1 MAEATDAA
9 RERVLAAR
17 AGLATE
23 LDRLEASAR
32 AAADIPAKVRRSPA
46 KAAGIAAGAGFLVLG
61 GPRRLFKRVKTAIT
75 GPEPELP
82 ERMLP
87 DDIEKVLKKL
97 GSDGERVRGTLERD
111 FADYVERAQK
121 KRGPAVQEAFLGALT
136 GPILQRGIKTAA
148 GWFVR
153 TDKDGFAAQLE
164 KLRTRQS
171 ASGEPLSG
179 DTAEAR
185 NSAGPGQA

>member
-1 MAEATDAA
+1 VAEETDAA
-9 RERVLAAR
+9 RQRVLAAR
-17 AGLATE
+17 EGLATE

-61 GPRRLFKRVKTAIT
+61 GPKRLFKRAKAAVV
-75 GPEPELP
+75 GPEPPLP

-97 GSDGERVRGTLERD
+97 GPDGERVRGTIERD
-111 FADYVERAQK
+111 FADYVEQAQK
-121 KRGPAVQEAFLGALT
+121 KRGPAVQEALIGAVT
-136 GPILQRGIKTAA
+136 GPLLQRGLKTAA
-148 GWFVR
+148 NWFAR
-153 TDKDGFAAQLE
+153 TDEQGFSAQLE

-179 DTAEAR
+179 ETARAADTEAR
-185 NSAGPGQA
+185 PK

>member
-17 AGLATE
+17 EGLATE

-32 AAADIPAKVRRSPA
+32 AAADIPSKVRKSPA
-46 KAAGIAAGAGFLVLG
+46 KAAAIAGGAGFLVLG

-87 DDIEKVLKKL
+87 DDIEKALRKL
-97 GSDGERVRGTLERD
+97 GSDGDKVRGTIERD
-111 FADYVERAQK
+111 FADYVEQAQK
-121 KRGPAVQEAFLGALT
+121 KRGPAVQEVLLAALT
-136 GPILQRGIKTAA
+136 GPVLQRGLKTA
-148 GWFVR
+148 GKWFAR
-153 TDKDGFAAQLE
+153 IDQEGFSTQLD
-164 KLRTRQS
+164 KLRMRQS
-171 ASGEPLSG
+171 AAGEPLS
-179 DTAEAR
+179 DEPVENATPR
-185 NSAGPGQA
+185 NRA

>member
-17 AGLATE
+17 EGLATE

-32 AAADIPAKVRRSPA
+32 AAADIPSKVKKSPA
-46 KAAGIAAGAGFLVLG
+46 KAAAIAGGAGFLVLG
-61 GPRRLFKRVKTAIT
+61 GPKRLFKRAKAAIV

-87 DDIEKVLKKL
+87 DDVEKVLRKL
-97 GSDGERVRGTLERD
+97 GSDGDRVRGTLERD

-121 KRGPAVQEAFLGALT
+121 KRGPAVQEALIGAVT
-136 GPILQRGIKTAA
+136 GPLLQRGIKTAA
-148 GWFVR
+148 NWFAR
-153 TDKDGFAAQLE
+153 TDQDGFAAQLD
-164 KLRTRQS
+164 KLRVRRSVT
-171 ASGEPLSG
+171 GEPLTG
-179 DTAEAR
+179 DSVTDQR
-185 NSAGPGQA
+185 RDDRG